1 MKEKEIIKQFVLNKE
16 IEDGRESSLIKALE
30 DSRRLYKNKD
40 LWEIIDALSNSNNP
54 NTCEEKMIELTKRME
69 TSFLSLIGYLILLD
83 MIGKVFTKENH
94 FISAI
99 DAFGSPEL
107 KEHKYTVK
115 ALRNSLAHNYGLV
128 NIPENPIYDENSLHK
143 FTLFEGKNNDG
154 KIFSKE
160 KKWKRENWTDKN
172 DNTSTIVYVQKLV
185 DEIENLIQNLQE
197 KARNEELSICL
208 DGAIE
213 ELYARFTIKH

>member
-83 MIGKVFTKENH
+83 MIGKVFTNRAK
-94 FISAI
+94 
-99 DAFGSPEL
+99 
-107 KEHKYTVK
+107 
-115 ALRNSLAHNYGLV
+115 
-128 NIPENPIYDENSLHK
+128 NP
-143 FTLFEGKNNDG
+143 
-154 KIFSKE
+154 
-160 KKWKRENWTDKN
+160 KKRR
-172 DNTSTIVYVQKLV
+172 VF
-185 DEIENLIQNLQE
+185 
-197 KARNEELSICL
+197 R
-208 DGAIE
+208 
-213 ELYARFTIKH
+213 